1 MKKTIEERLHEKISD
16 KYGKDNYRLQNESGK
31 HHGHAGD
38 DGSGQTHFRLE
49 ISSSRFADMTKIT
62 AQREVYNLLSQEFS
76 DGLHAL
82 SLKLTSKKL

>member
-1 MKKTIEERLHEKISD
+1 MTIEMRIEQKIRAAFNPASFRLV
-16 KYGKDNYRLQNESGK
+16 NESGK

-49 ISSSRFADMTKIT
+49 IAAAAFNGKSRVD
-62 AQREVYNLLSQEFS
+62 AQRMVYAVLSEEFK

-82 SLKLTSKKL
+82 ALKITGC